1 MVQDLPGNR
10 GKLLGFEFTEKYRA
24 EVYQIIFQRL
34 KVRMIFGPEV
44 FQKTVIPRQQIES
57 SEKSRRQDYS
67 KKGGRCRNPEN
78 RFLPEKV
85 HVKQFCSLISSK
97 NEFVAGQ

>member
-34 KVRMIFGPEV
+34 KVRMTFGPEV
-44 FQKTVIPRQQIES
+44 FQKTVIPDSRLRVLES
-57 SEKSRRQDYS
+57 RVGE
-67 KKGGRCRNPEN
+67 
-78 RFLPEKV
+78 
-85 HVKQFCSLISSK
+85 IT
-97 NEFVAGQ
+97 